1 MTPRSAQSASFR
13 QVFLRSLTLLRVKRQ
28 PVLVGALSFA
38 LLSAVTAS
46 TMQIAVQRIQSR
58 IGAEADL
65 SWEELQDAVDQ
76 KVNAFSEADAM
87 TVVRNFGKR
96 SGPETLTSP
105 DAAAMGFIAEVGPW
119 LLGSFF
125 IDSLIL
131 AIACLF
137 FLLLA
142 TGGLQTGYESLQ
154 RLPGAIVPM
163 LGLCFWFLFRSLVW
177 LPFIGLF
184 IAAYLGPRFILS
196 PVILS
201 SGEAG
206 VFQSL
211 HESMRRTSGRWLTI
225 VLNLLALGA
234 LAIAVTW
241 IGLVMIAVAS
251 LFSLKLALFAW
262 LFLTM
267 LLAAFAMFFL
277 TMLTALLS

>member
-1 MTPRSAQSASFR
+1 MKPRSAQSASFR
-13 QVFLRSLTLLRVKRQ
+13 QVFLRSLTLLRLKRY

-38 LLSAVTAS
+38 LLAAVTAA
-46 TMQIAVQRIQSR
+46 TVQVAVQRIQSR
-58 IGAEADL
+58 IGAESGL
-65 SWEELQDAVDQ
+65 SWQELQDAVDQ
-76 KVNAFSEADAM
+76 RLSAFSEADGM
-87 TVVRNFGKR
+87 TVVKNFGKQ
-96 SGPETLTSP
+96 SDPETLTSP
-105 DAAAMGFIAEVGPW
+105 DAAAMGFIAEMGPW
-119 LLGSFF
+119 LLASFF
-125 IDSLIL
+125 IDSVIL
-131 AIACLF
+131 ALACLF

-154 RLPGAIVPM
+154 RLPGAMLPM
-163 LGLCFWFLFRSLVW
+163 LGLFFWFLFRSLIW

-184 IAAYLGPRFILS
+184 IAAYLAPRFILS

-211 HESMRRTSGRWLTI
+211 QESMRRTSGRWLTI
-225 VLNLLALGA
+225 VLNLLALA
-234 LAIAVTW
+234 VLAIAVLW
-241 IGLVMIAVAS
+241 IGLIMIAVVS

-267 LLAAFAMFFL
+267 LVAAFVMFFL